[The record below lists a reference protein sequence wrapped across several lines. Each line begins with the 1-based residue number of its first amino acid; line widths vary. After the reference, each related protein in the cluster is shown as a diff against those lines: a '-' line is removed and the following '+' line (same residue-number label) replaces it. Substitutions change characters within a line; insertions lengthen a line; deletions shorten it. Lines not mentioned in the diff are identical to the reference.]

1 VFPSLHI
8 SFAARMSIFSGN
20 EFAVFGSIR
29 FIEFAT
35 AGHAHTHS
43 SATPPESMAED
54 CCQKSYRSPFGGNL
68 AYCLSH
74 CRRFIARGDKQYI
87 FVVKE

>member
-1 VFPSLHI
+1 
-8 SFAARMSIFSGN
+8 MSIFGGN

-35 AGHAHTHS
+35 AGHAHS
-43 SATPPESMAED
+43 SATPPKSMAED
-54 CCQKSYRSPFGGNL
+54 CSQKSYRSPFGGNL
-68 AYCLSH
+68 AYYLLH